1 MSKFKM
7 TSRMSQTASENV
19 WWTEFWCFLFVFMH
33 YPNLVSP
40 GPFVILGHVSQPPH
54 FTPVKQI
61 LGKFQWNVTKC
72 SIRTKLRI
80 PWFSI
85 GHSLYHESELLSLQ
99 IKFRISFRLFQNLK
113 TLKISILWWF
123 KCYHLAMAYNL
134 HIIRA
139 KAKSSALFNRLN
151 QKGFWYIVMF
161 ATVFLG
167 IKTIS
172 IPVFV
177 VIKCYF
183 MVFFLRS

>member
-7 TSRMSQTASENV
+7 TSRISQTASVNV
-19 WWTEFWCFLFVFMH
+19 WWLDFGDSCLFAC
-33 YPNLVSP
+33 
-40 GPFVILGHVSQPPH
+40 IIHVSQPPP

-85 GHSLYHESELLSLQ
+85 GHSLHHESELLSLQ
-99 IKFRISFRLFQNLK
+99 IKFRISFRLFQNLE

-123 KCYHLAMAYNL
+123 KCYYLAMAYNL

-151 QKGFWYIVMF
+151 QKGFWYIVII
-161 ATVFLG
+161 FL
-167 IKTIS
+167 K
-172 IPVFV
+172 
-177 VIKCYF
+177 Y
-183 MVFFLRS
+183 